1 MYKNIFLSIFAI
13 CSMSFY
19 VNADDHSSDIKSDG
33 TIGEFNYFS
42 VTDPVEF
49 VSALTSFSDTKC
61 ANKWREAS
69 NGSYSLWSLRGS
81 SYSHFVLVSYE
92 SWDAMDKGSKVL
104 SSCPAFANMV
114 KSFDDSTNSERSW
127 NWVTENALS
136 GRTWQDNTVFSKF
149 NFDVKEGMAGDYA
162 AAWKKMMSA
171 QMDNVPGSFGI
182 NTVVY
187 GNGYASHMVYLGA
200 NSTEELTSSFKK
212 VTSTDDFKEF
222 VSTVKDIR
230 SNINTEMVTLVKAF

>member
-1 MYKNIFLSIFAI
+1 
-13 CSMSFY
+13 
-19 VNADDHSSDIKSDG
+19 
-33 TIGEFNYFS
+33 
-42 VTDPVEF
+42 
-49 VSALTSFSDTKC
+49 
-61 ANKWREAS
+61 
-69 NGSYSLWSLRGS
+69 
-81 SYSHFVLVSYE
+81 
-92 SWDAMDKGSKVL
+92 
-104 SSCPAFANMV
+104 
-114 KSFDDSTNSERSW
+114 
-127 NWVTENALS
+127 
-136 GRTWQDNTVFSKF
+136 
-149 NFDVKEGMAGDYA
+149 MAGDYA
-162 AAWKKMMSA
+162 AAWKKLMKA